1 MNSTTST
8 PNEQV
13 VFTDF
18 DGNEGLLID
27 LNTKKYYQLN
37 ESAMLIWKALEKRRD
52 LTQIVGE
59 VTATY
64 EVTEE
69 QATASVQRLLKSM
82 RFYKLVS

>member
-1 MNSTTST
+1 MNSSTSI

-37 ESAMLIWKALEKRRD
+37 ESAMLIWKALEKKRE
-52 LTQIVGE
+52 LSEIVGE
-59 VTATY
+59 ITATY
-64 EVTEE
+64 EVSAE
-69 QATASVQRLLKSM
+69 QATASVERLLNSM
-82 RFYKLVS
+82 RLYKLVG